1 MRHGNPTLLPK
12 LPPRRSQCEGSSVLG
27 LGCGSWVC
35 PRSSAF
41 LWTGPRDAPTPSW
54 WACWLLFN
62 PQSVAQWIPP
72 AFQSLPYTV
81 SKIIFIYLKCFVY
94 TSGYFISD
102 PPKLPSKVSENPFS
116 HWALIVQENFHIIYA
131 GKHRKNPHGPANTET
146 VIELNLG
153 GSGGM

>member
-1 MRHGNPTLLPK
+1 MVLGSAQEVQLFSGQVHVMPPPPVGGHAGFSLIPSQRLSGYHQPFRVSPTLCPK
-12 LPPRRSQCEGSSVLG
+12 AFSYTSSV
-27 LGCGSWVC
+27 
-35 PRSSAF
+35 
-41 LWTGPRDAPTPSW
+41 
-54 WACWLLFN
+54 
-62 PQSVAQWIPP
+62 
-72 AFQSLPYTV
+72 
-81 SKIIFIYLKCFVY
+81 FVY

-146 VIELNLG
+146 VTELNLG